1 MYSLTKL
8 QQINTT
14 KPHEQKMRQKS
25 NLIFANFFFC
35 CLLYVILA
43 VDHRS
48 TNQNP
53 QLILQSLLRFVMR
66 RLKADF
72 TVAQ

>member
-14 KPHEQKMRQKS
+14 KRNEQKMRQKS
-25 NLIFANFFFC
+25 NLIFANFFC

>member
-14 KPHEQKMRQKS
+14 KRNEQKMRQKS
-25 NLIFANFFFC
+25 NLIFANFFFVAC
-35 CLLYVILA
+35 YVILA